1 MNKKTTERIYL
12 ITASWLLLA
21 LGLLLANHFLFE
33 FDGLRQI
40 AMILPAL
47 MLPQHL
53 VYLRQRKQTTFSDTD
68 YLQITVFAFIV
79 AGLIA
84 LPFYFV

>member
-1 MNKKTTERIYL
+1 M
-12 ITASWLLLA
+12 
-21 LGLLLANHFLFE
+21 
-33 FDGLRQI
+33 
-40 AMILPAL
+40 MLPAL